1 MSLSSDQRGSVT
13 ILMAGLFLVLT
24 VLLLGSADVARVLGT
39 RSRAQAAADLAA
51 LAVAQELAVP
61 TGENPL
67 GLAETY
73 AAANGGRVV
82 VCVCEAG
89 TSEAR
94 VVIEAS
100 IGPLLLLPDLGA
112 VDAQARAVVAGVA
125 G

>member
-1 MSLSSDQRGSVT
+1 MSRSSNERGTVT
-13 ILMAGLFLVLT
+13 ILMAGLFLVLAIL
-24 VLLLGSADVARVLGT
+24 VLGSADVARVLAA
-39 RSRAQAAADLAA
+39 RSKAQAAADLAA

-67 GLAETY
+67 GLAQTY
-73 AAANGGRVV
+73 AAANGGQVV
-82 VCVCEAG
+82 GCACEAG

-100 IGPLLLLPDLGA
+100 VGPLLLLPDVGT
-112 VDAQARAVVAGVA
+112 VDAQARAVVAGVT